1 MQRGGCLAREWRRR
15 ALPSCFAAGRREG
28 RRAAGNGA
36 GQPPTLARH
45 PTAHTTSARVAQ
57 VWTKRAG
64 EASRV
69 AIEELW
75 VPGLGPKTQSELRI
89 LGHDGRA
96 SSSSSR
102 RHRIGCCCF
111 NAVPPSGTTRDP
123 PRGPPVILYPRH
135 RRAPPPPL
143 PSMAVSLARS
153 RISELVLRVA
163 RRPAHM

>member
-1 MQRGGCLAREWRRR
+1 MLGTRMATTRATLLLCSRTARR
-15 ALPSCFAAGRREG
+15 APRSRQW
-28 RRAAGNGA
+28 RRAAANSGTS
-36 GQPPTLARH
+36 PHRPH
-45 PTAHTTSARVAQ
+45 HSARVAQ

-102 RHRIGCCCF
+102 RHRIGCCCCF